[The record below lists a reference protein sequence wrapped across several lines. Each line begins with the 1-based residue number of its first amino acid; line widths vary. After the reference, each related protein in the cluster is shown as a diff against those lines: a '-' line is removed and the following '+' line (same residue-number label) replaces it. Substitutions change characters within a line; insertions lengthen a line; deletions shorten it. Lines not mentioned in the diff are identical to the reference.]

1 MHLERPAISYES
13 TSLVRIEQNCR
24 AHRRAGACCQAI
36 AEVPAAGAVPS
47 EVVGGGLAR
56 WTHGDSE
63 PLQLA
68 VEELN
73 AAEVCG
79 VSRLVVGRFSTV
91 PAARVGCSFAIAS
104 HRATRFMLHAR
115 LARAAHLPR

>member
-1 MHLERPAISYES
+1 MR
-13 TSLVRIEQNCR
+13 
-24 AHRRAGACCQAI
+24 CQAI

-56 WTHGDSE
+56 WTHGGSE

-104 HRATRFMLHAR
+104 HRAARFSCCMHDWLGRRTCLGSMLTRGKLQRWPTPTPLGA
-115 LARAAHLPR
+115 PI